1 VSNSIQYLD
10 LPGIFGAI
18 QQIQGGQQRNRLL
31 DLQMQEAQR
40 KLELEKTQGTTL
52 STLFGG
58 ADPATGINWS
68 GGRPGLTPTEQNNM
82 IASAFP
88 KEFAEAKI
96 KQLYPTPEKPFAVGN
111 NVYDPQAKT
120 FTQGPSN
127 FSVAPLPGQAA
138 PGDSLRTAAPPP
150 QPGPGPTP
158 QRPTIATGPGKT
170 VEGEVPAIYAPHIA
184 DAAAVYGVDATV
196 LGNMLLTETAPG
208 GKMTSPKGARG
219 VGQFMPGTAQQY
231 KVDVN
236 DPKSSIDGMGK
247 MMQSLLK
254 KYGGDYRLAVGAY
267 NWGEG
272 NVDQW
277 LKDGGDPAKVPKET
291 MDYVRKTV
299 GLQTA
304 GPNDQTGFDHPGTA
318 KPGNSPGQQPSDRP
332 IGPTDTAPQ
341 YPAGAVG
348 FLRDDKN
355 GQYVQGGK
363 AGYGVLVDK
372 DGKPIGTA
380 PLPGQEK
387 GEGGA
392 FAGNAAEI
400 QGVNEMIRAGLITR
414 EQGAQWLA
422 GKGVTGPNGSYDFIT
437 PRVLPGGGLA
447 AGSAASPAATGTAAT
462 PGVTNARP
470 GVQTPN
476 NEQTLSHGYA
486 NRMSASNGIFDQLD
500 AKGWKGPGFL
510 ERNVGN
516 LPGGNYA
523 MSAEYQQFDQ
533 AQRDFINA
541 QLRRESGASIS
552 PAEFENAN
560 KQYFPQPG
568 DGPEVLAQK
577 RAARERAVSNMREA
591 SGPLNKP
598 AADAG
603 EFSKMTRDQLLAVDP
618 ATMTAEQKTAY
629 LAALKAQP

>member
-1 VSNSIQYLD
+1 MSDRIQYLD

-58 ADPATGINWS
+58 VDPATGINWS

-138 PGDSLRTAAPPP
+138 PGDSLRTAAPP

-231 KVDVN
+231 NVDVN

-247 MMQSLLK
+247 MMQYLLQ
-254 KYGGDYRLAVGAY
+254 KYKGDYRLAVGAY

-277 LKDGGDPAKVPKET
+277 IKPKDQGGGGGDPSLVPKET
-291 MDYVRKTV
+291 MEYVRKTV

-318 KPGNSPGQQPSDRP
+318 KPGNSPGQQPA
-332 IGPTDTAPQ
+332 APQ
-341 YPAGAVG
+341 YPPGMVG
-348 FLRDDKN
+348 FRTDDKT
-355 GQYVQGGK
+355 GEFVSGGK
-363 AGYGVLVDK
+363 PGYGIGVDAQ
-372 DGKPIGTA
+372 GKPVGTA
-380 PLPGQEK
+380 PLPGMQAEVG
-387 GEGGA
+387 GE
-392 FAGNAAEI
+392 FGNTPEARAIQVLVDSGKMTRQQAAE
-400 QGVNEMIRAGLITR
+400 
-414 EQGAQWLA
+414 WLA
-422 GKGVTGPNGSYDFIT
+422 GKQVIGPNGQVDFRT
-437 PRVLPGGGLA
+437 PTGTQQVRPAQLSQGEKDAILESDKAVEAGNASIGALTKALKLNDEAFSGATAEARAWADRNVLPGEWGGTATTELQNLISTQALNSLRAIFGGNPTEGERKILLDLQASVNKSPGERKIILDNALA
-447 AGSAASPAATGTAAT
+447 GAKARVEREQQRGQSMRSGTYFTQGLPQQTPGGGSGGAPDPNNPQVGDRARNSQTGAMIEWNGSAWVA
-462 PGVTNARP
+462 
-470 GVQTPN
+470 VQ
-476 NEQTLSHGYA
+476 
-486 NRMSASNGIFDQLD
+486 
-500 AKGWKGPGFL
+500 
-510 ERNVGN
+510 
-516 LPGGNYA
+516 
-523 MSAEYQQFDQ
+523 
-533 AQRDFINA
+533 
-541 QLRRESGASIS
+541 
-552 PAEFENAN
+552 
-560 KQYFPQPG
+560 
-568 DGPEVLAQK
+568 
-577 RAARERAVSNMREA
+577 
-591 SGPLNKP
+591 
-598 AADAG
+598 
-603 EFSKMTRDQLLAVDP
+603 
-618 ATMTAEQKTAY
+618 
-629 LAALKAQP
+629 